1 MEDVICSMCGPGV
14 PCSCG
19 KVKDNPTVKSSL
31 YEGYPPILGTIGIPN
46 MKVDNKLKAIELAIE
61 FGKLLSVQTHVI
73 EVSVEQLEFVIKENF
88 EVFVGEDDWQLFG
101 VWIDNVDG
109 VASLMFQLNL
119 WGE

>member
-1 MEDVICSMCGPGV
+1 MKHNLKWYHALMIGV
-14 PCSCG
+14 FIISA
-19 KVKDNPTVKSSL
+19 
-31 YEGYPPILGTIGIPN
+31 GIAVESIYRN
-46 MKVDNKLKAIELAIE
+46 AFSWEV
-61 FGKLLSVQTHVI
+61 SVQTHVI